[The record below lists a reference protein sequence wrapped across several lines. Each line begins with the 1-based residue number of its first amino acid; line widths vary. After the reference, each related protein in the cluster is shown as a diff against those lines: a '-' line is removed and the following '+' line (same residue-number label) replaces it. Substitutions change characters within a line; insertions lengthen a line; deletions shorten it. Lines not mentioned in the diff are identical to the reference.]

1 MQRSR
6 QKCKSSPIRGL
17 QLKHPTFEE
26 DRKILSLS
34 GFICEPTGS
43 LRGFKLI
50 NQSKDIELN
59 LYLWYGD
66 FEMCSKRKRSKRL
79 SALLPT

>member
-1 MQRSR
+1 M
-6 QKCKSSPIRGL
+6 KCSP
-17 QLKHPTFEE
+17 FEE
-26 DRKILSLS
+26 DRKILGLS

-59 LYLWYGD
+59 LYL
-66 FEMCSKRKRSKRL
+66 
-79 SALLPT
+79 